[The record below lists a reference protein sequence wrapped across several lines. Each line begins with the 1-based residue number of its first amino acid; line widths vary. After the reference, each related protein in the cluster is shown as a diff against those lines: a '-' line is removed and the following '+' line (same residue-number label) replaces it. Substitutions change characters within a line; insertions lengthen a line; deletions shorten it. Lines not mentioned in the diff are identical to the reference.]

1 MVSTCRGANLAK
13 LMRWCEIFFALVLCS
28 CCSQK
33 VRIQENQERLL
44 LDEFSLIRIE
54 CAPIVDSIAAKVYK
68 PVANP
73 FAHVPQKVTITA
85 TRSRSVQRERVE
97 RDSTRKDSSPLV
109 SVPASSIGFVHWLL
123 VCVVIVIF
131 FYFLRT
137 LIKVGSRE

>member
-1 MVSTCRGANLAK
+1 MK
-13 LMRWCEIFFALVLCS
+13 WCEIFFALVLCS

-33 VRIQENQERLL
+33 VSVQENQERLL
-44 LDEFSLIRIE
+44 LDEFSHIRIE
-54 CAPIVDSIAAKVYK
+54 CEPIVDCFAEKVYQ
-68 PVANP
+68 PIANP
-73 FAHVPQKVTITA
+73 FARVPQKVTITA

-109 SVPASSIGFVHWLL
+109 SVPASSIGFVHWFL